1 VPLDTSVAAVV
12 VEQLARMSIL
22 PGLTS
27 EAREVAAYVTP
38 MIDGLLRHLTPLD
51 DVDKR
56 PAGMLLD
63 GCFNQPRR
71 YANRSELI
79 WGTAYLLFALYYLK
93 TGRVV
98 E

>member
-1 VPLDTSVAAVV
+1 
-12 VEQLARMSIL
+12 
-22 PGLTS
+22 
-27 EAREVAAYVTP
+27 
-38 MIDGLLRHLTPLD
+38 MIDGLIARLTP
-51 DVDKR
+51 VAGGR
-56 PAGMLLD
+56 QSPRGMLLD

-79 WGTAYLLFALYYLK
+79 WGTAYLLFALYYLR

>member
-1 VPLDTSVAAVV
+1 MA
-12 VEQLARMSIL
+12 E
-22 PGLTS
+22 
-27 EAREVAAYVTP
+27 YVTP
-38 MIDGLLRHLTPLD
+38 MIDGLLTHLTALD
-51 DVDKR
+51 DADKR
-56 PAGMLLD
+56 TPGMLLD

-79 WGTAYLLFALYYLK
+79 WGTAYLLFALSYLR